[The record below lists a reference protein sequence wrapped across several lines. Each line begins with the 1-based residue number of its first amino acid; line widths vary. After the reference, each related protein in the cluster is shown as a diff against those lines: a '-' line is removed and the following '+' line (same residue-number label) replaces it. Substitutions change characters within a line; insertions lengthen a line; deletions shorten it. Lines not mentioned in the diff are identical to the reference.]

1 MEKINQSDYIQSY
14 LDSCDK
20 KYINNILKNDSFI
33 EKKIIELESFI
44 EKIKDKPLITIEEYD
59 QILNYSITK
68 GGFITT
74 KNRKILYSKIYN
86 ITDENCLDYI
96 YIDPLKKPDILRDSF
111 QFNIFRRKGESTD
124 AVKDP
129 PETKVVSQD
138 CNRSKIF
145 KMLSEYNND
154 KENKDFNDIV
164 KNIKNELYSYICE
177 MIKLNKSLYGYFQG
191 YHDIGLYF
199 YLLYYNNYSFAKAVF
214 QRFSEFNL
222 KESLDI
228 NPNKIESYQFL
239 SCLEILKFVINKLDK
254 KVQNYLNK
262 IIDNGICHFAVSWV
276 LSLFTHNIDNP
287 GIMFRILDFI
297 IMNHPL
303 TIYYLTSLIIID
315 KIYEA
320 DHQSIET
327 GPDLFKYFQE
337 LNLENLDFDK
347 YIEKCYKEIEKLNIS
362 DFKELFEKIYIKKYY
377 PIMSDIP
384 CQKKW
389 IMKRNDLTY
398 RSFYWYVEG
407 QLNIIR
413 SLFK

>member
-254 KVQNYLNK
+254 KIQNFLNE
-262 IIDNGICHFAVSWV
+262 IIENGICHFAVSWI
-276 LSLFTHNIDNP
+276 LSIFTHNIDNP
-287 GIMFRILDFI
+287 GIMYRILDYI
-297 IMNHPL
+297 IMSHPL
-303 TIYYLTSLIIID
+303 SIYYLTSLIIID
-315 KIYEA
+315 TIYQA
-320 DHQSIET
+320 DSKLIET
-327 GPDLFKYFQE
+327 GPDLFKYFQDIT
-337 LNLENLDFDK
+337 LEKINYDK
-347 YIEKCYKEIEKLNIS
+347 YVQLCNDKIENLNIS
-362 DFKELFEKIYIKKYY
+362 DFKELFSKLYVKKFY
-377 PIMSDIP
+377 PIMSEIP
-384 CQKKW
+384 CQEKW
-389 IMKRNDLTY
+389 IMRQNNLTY
-398 RSFYWYVEG
+398 NNFFLVYKKT
-407 QLNIIR
+407 I
-413 SLFK
+413 